1 MPINRAYGAFYCG
14 IVSVISVSEIVI
26 WASGVVAGARLKNTI
41 VIINNAMLKITTDV
55 LYFSGMFLM
64 NFFVPT

>member
-1 MPINRAYGAFYCG
+1 MARFYCV
-14 IVSVISVSEIVI
+14 IVSVILVSEIVI

-41 VIINNAMLKITTDV
+41 VIINNAMLKITADV
-55 LYFSGMFLM
+55 LYLSGMLLM

>member
-1 MPINRAYGAFYCG
+1 MARFYCV

-41 VIINNAMLKITTDV
+41 VIINNAMLKITADV
-55 LYFSGMFLM
+55 LYLSGMLLM